1 MIEDI
6 RGRLERAFADA
17 EVDVAGEGNRYQL
30 QVVAAAFEGLGRVQR
45 QQAVYAAIGDLIS
58 SGAIHAVTIR
68 ALAPAEQAG

>member
-6 RGRLERAFADA
+6 KGRLERAFADA
-17 EVDVAGEGNRYQL
+17 EVDVAGEGNRYQV
-30 QVVAAAFEGLGRVQR
+30 QVVTAAFEGLGRVQR
-45 QQAVYAAIGDLIS
+45 QQAVYAAISDLIS